1 MLQVKRRE
9 TETMSDL
16 INLDEFT
23 ITITSEDVLEW
34 IVEYIEC
41 EIERSELSYKCVFS
55 INDSATF
62 QMTTKAPKSR
72 EDATR
77 QHETLLGIMETMGFK
92 KLGGSKH
99 GVNMVLGIWDERGV
113 WKARKVKQRREC
125 GKTKSL
131 QSGLLRWLWTGV
143 DNREKVQK

>member
-23 ITITSEDVLEW
+23 TTITSTYSLKWMVA
-34 IVEYIEC
+34 YFEC
-41 EIERSELSYKCVFS
+41 EIEKSELSYKYMFS

-62 QMTTKAPKSR
+62 QMTTNAPKSR

-77 QHETLLGIMETMGFK
+77 QHETLLGIMKEMGFK

-99 GVNMVLGIWDERGV
+99 GVNMVLGIWDEHGV
-113 WKARKVKQRREC
+113 WKARKVKQIREC
-125 GKTKSL
+125 GKRKSL

>member
-9 TETMSDL
+9 PDTMSDL

-23 ITITSEDVLEW
+23 TTITSTYALEW
-34 IVEYIEC
+34 MVEYIEC
-41 EIERSELSYKCVFS
+41 EIEKSELSYKCAFS

-62 QMTTKAPKSR
+62 QMTTNAPKSR

-77 QHETLLGIMETMGFK
+77 QHETLLGIMEKMGFK

-99 GVNMVLGIWDERGV
+99 GVNMVLGI
-113 WKARKVKQRREC
+113 
-125 GKTKSL
+125 
-131 QSGLLRWLWTGV
+131 
-143 DNREKVQK
+143 